1 MTTGMTTIIS
11 AAGAVEWAMA
21 EAASAASAVL
31 AAEADSEAAASPAGE
46 AAAAA
51 EAVSQKELF
60 FGKALFGV
68 NAERA

>member
-21 EAASAASAVL
+21 EAASAVL